1 MKITLKFYSS
11 LSDFL
16 PDDAKKNVGEMDF
29 AENASAQDVVN
40 RLGITMKMVH
50 LTLVN
55 GVYVAPSD
63 LAAQALK
70 EGDTL
75 AMWPPLAGG

>member
-1 MKITLKFYSS
+1 MKITVKFYST
-11 LSDFL
+11 LGDFL
-16 PDDAKKNVGEMDF
+16 PDGAKNNVGEMEIAD
-29 AENASAQDVVN
+29 NASAQDVVN
-40 RLGITMKMVH
+40 RLGIAMKMVH

-55 GVYVAPSD
+55 GVYVAPGN
-63 LAAQALK
+63 LAAQPLK